1 MRTLPIPNPLEKKL
15 LQRLSAETEAIEKAS
30 DPKAEAGK
38 RYSNARKTSWFAPV
52 LKELGR
58 LAGPG
63 ERCMFCSGSEASDV
77 EHYQPKTIFP
87 ELSMTWEN
95 YLWSCAPCNRSKHNR
110 FPPDTGPGGK
120 FVNPL
125 YENVWDFFFID
136 SFGILT
142 PRFDRATNA
151 PNERAVTTRDFLSLN
166 RDAVQV
172 CRQQRF
178 KNLKEAMVDTLNL
191 VVANKLTKKAARE
204 RVATW
209 KSESWQPDVAD
220 YFLNGPGRNESPFKE
235 FFAEVFL
242 PRPS

>member
-1 MRTLPIPNPLEKKL
+1 MRTLPVPKPLEKKL
-15 LQRLSAETEAIEKAS
+15 SQKLSDETDAIKKAS
-30 DPKAEAGK
+30 SPKAEAER
-38 RYSNARKTSWFAPV
+38 RYGNARKTQWFSPV
-52 LKELGR
+52 VRELKR

-77 EHYQPKTIFP
+77 EHYRPKAIFP
-87 ELSMTWEN
+87 DLAMTWEN
-95 YLWSCAPCNRSKHNR
+95 YLWSCTPCNRGKLSR

-125 YENVWDFFFID
+125 YEKVWDFFFID

-142 PRFDRATNA
+142 PRYDRAANA

-172 CRQQRF
+172 SRQQRF
-178 KNLKEAMVDTLNL
+178 KNLKEAMADTLKL
-191 VVANKLTKKAARE
+191 IEARKLTKKAARA
-204 RVATW
+204 RVETW

-220 YFLNGPGRNESPFKE
+220 YFLNGPGRIESPFKE
-235 FFAEVFL
+235 FLAAV
-242 PRPS
+242 SA

>member
-1 MRTLPIPNPLEKKL
+1 MRTLPKPKPLQKPL
-15 LQRLSAETEAIEKAS
+15 LDRLSSETDAIKKAV
-30 DPKAEAGK
+30 DPKKEADR
-38 RYSNARKTSWFAPV
+38 RYSNARKTHWFAPV
-52 LKELGR
+52 VKELGR

-77 EHYQPKTIFP
+77 EHYRPKAIFP
-87 ELSMTWEN
+87 EVAMTWEN
-95 YLWSCAPCNRSKHNR
+95 YLWSCTPCNRGKLSR
-110 FPPDTGPGGK
+110 FPPDTGPGGQ

-142 PRFDRATNA
+142 PRFDRAANA

-172 CRQQRF
+172 CRQQRLR
-178 KNLKEAMVDTLNL
+178 NLKEAVADTLHL
-191 VVANKLTKKAARE
+191 IAAKKLTKKSARQ
-204 RVATW
+204 RVETW

-220 YFLNGPGRNESPFKE
+220 YFLGGPGRNESPFKE
-235 FFAEVFL
+235 FLTEI
-242 PRPS
+242 SG